1 MLVDTHCHLFME
13 PLCTD
18 PAGVLR
24 RALEAG
30 VDRVI
35 VPAFDK
41 GSWEQVRELSG
52 HPGVFPALGLHPWK
66 ADEELDVTALGR
78 ELESSGCAAI
88 GEIGLDFKVGP
99 PGREVQIA
107 VFRAQ
112 LDLALEL
119 ELPVILHCR
128 GAFEEMVSIL
138 SGERY
143 RGKIRGVMHAFT
155 RGTEL
160 AARFLDLGLYLAF
173 GGAVTRP
180 RAERARRSAA
190 FTALDRI
197 LLETDAPS
205 IGMDG
210 LEPEEVEPAHVRRVA
225 LSVAGLRGI
234 SLDEAARITTANA
247 ERLFGLNGS

>member
-13 PLCTD
+13 PLCSD

-30 VDRVI
+30 VDRVV
-35 VPAFDK
+35 VPAFDT
-41 GSWEQVRELSG
+41 GSRERVMGLSR

-66 ADEELDVTALGR
+66 ADEDLDIPALGQ
-78 ELESSGCAAI
+78 ELESSVSVAV
-88 GEIGLDFKVGP
+88 GEIGLDFKLDT

-119 ELPVILHCR
+119 DLPVILHCR
-128 GAFEEMVSIL
+128 GAFEEMASIL
-138 SGERY
+138 SDERY
-143 RGKIRGVMHAFT
+143 RGMIRGVVHAFT

-160 AARFLDLGLYLAF
+160 AGRFLGLGLHLAF

-180 RAERARRSAA
+180 GAKRARRSAA
-190 FTALDRI
+190 VVPMDRM
-197 LLETDAPS
+197 LLETDSPS
-205 IGMDG
+205 IGMYG
-210 LEPEEVEPAHVRRVA
+210 LEPEEVEPAHIGRVA
-225 LSVAGLRGI
+225 GAIAGLRGI
-234 SLDEAARITTANA
+234 SLDETARITTVNA
-247 ERLFGLNGS
+247 ERLFGLHGS